1 MAKVKTN
8 WFIVIMLWLAG
19 IAAAM
24 QFAKFSFAF
33 DFLKNQYNINPFWI
47 GLSLSVVGLIGL
59 IFGITI
65 SIYISKIGQN
75 KILLISLLLG
85 VIISCIQSL
94 SPIFPIVFISR
105 ILEGISHLGIVVT
118 APIIMILLSSEK
130 NHSIVMGLWS
140 SFFGIAFS
148 VTAWAGKP
156 IMELFSI
163 SGLFLVHALLL
174 FVIFFVLFFSIKKLD
189 IPHDENNKISF
200 LTAHIKVYSNWR
212 TVSPGIL
219 FFFHTFMY
227 IALFTFLPR
236 LSENEN
242 TKNLL
247 LVVLPLISIIGTMI
261 AGIISQYFLSPS
273 KLSVVAYISLLALI
287 FVVKLSFNN
296 NAFFVATSM
305 VLILF
310 SGIIQGSVFS
320 LIPNISLTTED
331 QTNANGAVAQLGN
344 LGSTLGPPV
353 FSYFLTLGRDSII
366 IIVMLFSLLG
376 AISGIFIMTRIKVYT
391 TTLYDKNSYPFTR
404 KL

>member
-8 WFIVIMLWLAG
+8 WFIVIILWLAG

-33 DFLKNQYNINPFWI
+33 DFLKTQYNVSPFWM

-65 SIYISKIGQN
+65 SIYSSKIRQN
-75 KILLISLLLG
+75 KILLFSLLLG
-85 VIISCIQSL
+85 VLISFIQAL
-94 SPIFPIVFISR
+94 NPIFPIVFISR
-105 ILEGISHLGIVVT
+105 IFEGISHLGIVVS

-130 NHSIVMGLWS
+130 HHSIVMGLWS

-156 IMELFSI
+156 IMELYSV
-163 SGLFLVHALLL
+163 SGLFLVHAILL
-174 FVIFFVLFFSIKKLD
+174 FVIFIILFLSIRKLD
-189 IPHDENNKISF
+189 IPYNENGKISF
-200 LTAHIKVYSNWR
+200 LTAHIKVYSNWK

-242 TKNLL
+242 TKDLL
-247 LVVLPLISIIGTMI
+247 LVILPLISIIGTMV
-261 AGIISQYFLSPS
+261 AGIISQYFVSPS
-273 KLSVVAYISLLALI
+273 KLSIFAYISLLALI
-287 FVVKLSFNN
+287 FVIKLSFNK
-296 NAFFVATSM
+296 NALFVVASM

-320 LIPNISLTTED
+320 LIPSISLTTED

-344 LGSTLGPPV
+344 LGSTLGSPI
-353 FSYFLTLGRDSII
+353 FSYFLTFGRDSII
-366 IIVMLFSLLG
+366 IIVMLFSVLG
-376 AISGIFIMTRIKVYT
+376 AISGIFI
-391 TTLYDKNSYPFTR
+391 TR
-404 KL
+404 KMKISHHKNIL